1 MALKRRQ
8 KISPNFSMASMTDI
22 IFLLLIFFMI
32 TSTMVSP
39 NAIKV
44 LLPQGRQQTSAKP
57 LTRVIIDKNLN
68 FYTAFGNEDEMPI
81 DLEELPAFLQRC
93 AEKEPDMYV
102 ALYADDEFDK
112 LIDQA
117 RMLFDQDL
125 ADNNSKDD
133 YKKSV
138 ETSIAD
144 YKNRSFKIRQTN
156 VCDSD
161 DVKYLTDDS
170 NGDKLAYVTASYFTE
185 ENKKFDKTYQM
196 YVLRKDD
203 NGDWKIRTF
212 YKIKGNSTEEE

>member
-1 MALKRRQ
+1 
-8 KISPNFSMASMTDI
+8 MASMTDI

-102 ALYADDEFDK
+102 ALYADCSRFARK
-112 LIDQA
+112 RRVFTLNSLI
-117 RMLFDQDL
+117 FNIL
-125 ADNNSKDD
+125 AVS
-133 YKKSV
+133 
-138 ETSIAD
+138 
-144 YKNRSFKIRQTN
+144 
-156 VCDSD
+156 
-161 DVKYLTDDS
+161 
-170 NGDKLAYVTASYFTE
+170 LA
-185 ENKKFDKTYQM
+185 
-196 YVLRKDD
+196 LR
-203 NGDWKIRTF
+203 W
-212 YKIKGNSTEEE
+212 